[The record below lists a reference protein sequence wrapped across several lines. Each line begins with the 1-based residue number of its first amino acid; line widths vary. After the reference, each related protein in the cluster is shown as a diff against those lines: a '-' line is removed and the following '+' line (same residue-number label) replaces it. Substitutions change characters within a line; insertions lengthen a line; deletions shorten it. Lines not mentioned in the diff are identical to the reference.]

1 MKRKRMAA
9 GEALATAL
17 VLPLAGCASGG
28 RVQLSMQKMC
38 QSHGGVW
45 SRAQETC
52 GLSPPEA
59 RQAAKQAKDICSE
72 NGGAYLPGGTCLFE
86 GAQEGP
92 NRGRRASAQCLR

>member
-45 SRAQETC
+45 DLPVRGSAVGPE
-52 GLSPPEA
+52 SWPP
-59 RQAAKQAKDICSE
+59 RL
-72 NGGAYLPGGTCLFE
+72 GAMPQVTTCLTCQPVTE
-86 GAQEGP
+86 DMA
-92 NRGRRASAQCLR
+92 RRVVAR